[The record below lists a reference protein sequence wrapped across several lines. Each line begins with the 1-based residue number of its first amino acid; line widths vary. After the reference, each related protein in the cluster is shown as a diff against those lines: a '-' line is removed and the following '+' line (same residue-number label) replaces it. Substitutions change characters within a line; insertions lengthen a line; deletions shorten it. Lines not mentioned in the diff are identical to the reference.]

1 VTYEEALR
9 LLPTA
14 YAQALHLQSQ
24 GWDEQRIA
32 GELAVD
38 QAAVGP
44 LLRLAE
50 AKLTRLLNIKRD
62 TKRSETEPVA
72 AEDGP

>member
-9 LLPTA
+9 LLPPA
-14 YAQALHLQSQ
+14 YVQALHLLSQ

-32 GELAVD
+32 SELAVD
-38 QAAVGP
+38 EAAVGP

-50 AKLTRLLNIKRD
+50 AKLTRLLNTEQD